1 MDAHITRR
9 LRVALEPGR
18 PRLPPRATLEHLA
31 PAHGRTQRPPPPGA
45 PATESRSSRGES
57 SLVRLYPAN
66 GDVLGASAGGGGD
79 RVRILGA
86 VHLATC
92 GRTIQASAR
101 DAAREERRRRA
112 RRVQMGHRR
121 VQVGHRRAR
130 PSAREGE
137 EAPRGPPRARG
148 DRARGRRPN
157 LLAPADRGREGRRVV
172 RSDRAAHHR
181 ATRAHPVVQAGP
193 LRPRHRRMRPRGPQR
208 GGPRVLQGP
217 PRRPHR
223 PDPAQALAEQLRR
236 VGGRV

>member
-1 MDAHITRR
+1 MDAHITR
-9 LRVALEPGR
+9 LAR
-18 PRLPPRATLEHLA
+18 PQARTRATAATPRATLEHLA

-57 SLVRLYPAN
+57 SFLRLYPN

-86 VHLATC
+86 VHLATR

-137 EAPRGPPRARG
+137 EAPRGPPLARG
-148 DRARGRRPN
+148 DRARRRRPN
-157 LLAPADRGREGRRVV
+157 LLAPADSGQEGRQIV

-181 ATRAHPVVQAGP
+181 ATRAHPVVQGKP